1 MREELAPLQDGFEAM
16 GQPTREIWQKL
27 GQQGLLGVAV
37 PAEVGG
43 VGGTFKDEA
52 IVIEEMSY
60 AHCYSPNLIVHSTI
74 CIPYFANYGS
84 PEQRERFIPAL
95 VAGER
100 VAAIAMTE
108 PDAGSDL
115 QGVRT
120 NAKKDGDDY
129 ILNGSK
135 VFITNGIV
143 ADTHIV
149 AAITA
154 PEAKSK
160 AHGISLLVVEDGM
173 KGFKKGRNLNK
184 LGLKGQDTAELFFE
198 DVRVPKENVLGG
210 FNKGFYQLMNE
221 LPQERLALAISAGGY
236 CEWMFEE
243 TREYINNRKAFGR
256 TISALQAIQHRMA
269 EMKTS
274 IAVCRA
280 FLDECIEQHDHGQLT
295 STSASMA
302 KYWASDL
309 ENKVAAECVQ
319 LHGGKR
325 TC

>member
-1 MREELAPLQDGFEAM
+1 MVM
-16 GQPTREIWQKL
+16 G
-27 GQQGLLGVAV
+27 
-37 PAEVGG
+37 
-43 VGGTFKDEA
+43 D
-52 IVIEEMSY
+52 
-60 AHCYSPNLIVHSTI
+60 
-74 CIPYFANYGS
+74 
-84 PEQRERFIPAL
+84 
-95 VAGER
+95 R
-100 VAAIAMTE
+100 VCSIAMTE

-120 NAKKDGDDY
+120 TAKKDGDDY

-149 AAITA
+149 VAVTE
-154 PEAKSK
+154 PDAKSK
-160 AHGISLLVVEDGM
+160 AHGTSLLVVEDGM
-173 KGFKKGRNLNK
+173 KGFKKGKNLTK

-221 LPQERLALAISAGGY
+221 LPQERLGLAISAGAY

-243 TREYINNRKAFGR
+243 TREYINQRKAFGR
-256 TISALQAIQHRMA
+256 TISALQTIQHRMA

-274 IAVCRA
+274 IAVCRT
-280 FLDECIEQHDHGQLT
+280 FLDECIEQHNHGQLT
-295 STSASMA
+295 SASASMA
-302 KYWASDL
+302 KFWASDL

-319 LHGGKR
+319 LHGGWGFMWETKVGHHAYVYFIKLLKN
-325 TC
+325 TLNEFMSL